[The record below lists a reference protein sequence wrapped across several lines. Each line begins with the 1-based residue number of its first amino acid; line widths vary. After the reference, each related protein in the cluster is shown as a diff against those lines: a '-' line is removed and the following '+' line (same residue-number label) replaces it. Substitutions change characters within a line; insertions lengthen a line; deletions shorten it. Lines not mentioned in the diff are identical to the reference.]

1 MPLDFG
7 VEIECFLPGQSGF
20 QRRVAEGLARD
31 ITEAG
36 VPMAFEGY
44 NHQQRGHWK
53 IVTDASLSGPAGY
66 LGLEFVSP
74 PLNDAGISQIDTV
87 CRLLQ
92 ANGARTNR
100 SCGLHVHI
108 GARHLGLDTLKR
120 LALLYIQNEDVIDSL
135 MPPSRR
141 RNANERYCAS
151 PKTTADLA
159 LIRRAHNVQ
168 EIAGGVRG
176 GHYPNR
182 FTKINLTSF
191 WKHGTVE
198 FRQHSGTVDA
208 EKIKRWVYFCQKLV
222 DVASVEGPLPEPQT
236 VTPGVSQTDQQLA
249 RRLAKIK
256 VAAVIYGLACRPQGV
271 TPTEAREALGWR
283 NTPRPQIDLDRLGV
297 AWYTEGR
304 RNRQVVYKIRTE
316 PGETVQQQAA
326 TLASLLEKLGMQD
339 DHGEFWRNRAALL
352 GTARGIRESNE
363 RDENPN
369 PHYQA
374 SGPWSPTSGNHTVR
388 VLPDEGASLG
398 DILTSALRR
407 REGGE
412 S

>member
-20 QRRVAEGLARD
+20 QRRIAEGVARD
-31 ITEAG
+31 ISEAG
-36 VPMAFEGY
+36 VPTLFEGY
-44 NHQQRGHWK
+44 NHHRRDHWK
-53 IVTDASLSGPAGY
+53 IVTDGSLSGPSGY
-66 LGLEFVSP
+66 TGLEFVSP
-74 PLNDAGISQIDTV
+74 PMSDAGVLQIDTV
-87 CRLLQ
+87 CRVLHTS
-92 ANGARTNR
+92 GARTNR

-108 GARHLGLDTLKR
+108 GARQLGLDAMKR
-120 LALLYIQNEDVIDSL
+120 LALLYIENEDVIDSL

-141 RNANERYCAS
+141 QNVNQRYLAS
-151 PKTTADLA
+151 PKATADIR
-159 LIRRAHNVQ
+159 LIRNASTVQ

-176 GHYPNR
+176 GSFPNR
-182 FTKINLTSF
+182 FTKINFTSF

-198 FRQHSGTVDA
+198 FRQHSGTIDA

-222 DVASVEGPLPEPQT
+222 DVATIEAPLPPLQLADPNAT
-236 VTPGVSQTDQQLA
+236 AALA

-256 VAAVIYGLACRPQGV
+256 VAAIIYGLACRPQGV
-271 TPTEAREALGWR
+271 TPTEARDALGWR

-316 PGETVQQQAA
+316 PGETPQQQAA

-339 DHGEFWRNRAALL
+339 DHGEFWRARAALL
-352 GTARGIRESNE
+352 GTAAGIRASTE

-369 PHYQA
+369 PLYHQA
-374 SGPWSPTSGNHTVR
+374 
-388 VLPDEGASLG
+388 EGAHFSEGPSGGATLG
-398 DILTSALRR
+398 DILGTATGR
-407 REGGE
+407 REGRD
-412 S
+412 